1 MIVVVGLTHQ
11 NASIEVRERFAL
23 PADRVPGLLRELV
36 GRPEV
41 GEALLISTC
50 NRVELVAAAASGA
63 SLDSVALTCRSALAA
78 EGRAAGAGEVVL
90 AMRTGG
96 EAVRHLFN
104 VAASLDSM
112 VLGEPQI
119 LGQVKDAYEKAKA
132 AGTVGAVL
140 HRTLA
145 RAIHTAKLVR
155 SRTSIGSG
163 QVSVPTVAVDYA
175 RRIFGDLS
183 DKTVLLVG
191 SGDMAETVAKL
202 LSSSGAR
209 ILVAGRTLE
218 KAEALAQA
226 VGGSA
231 RAWSD
236 LRAVLPEADVVITS
250 TSAPG
255 YVIDEEMVSRARRS
269 RRGRNQFYIDL
280 AVPRDVEPSVESL
293 DGVFLYNIDDFSRL
307 VGESLA
313 TRTREAE
320 RAGAII
326 DEEARAFD
334 RWADAEQATPCVVSL
349 RTRMREAL
357 GVELERSLR
366 GKLRHL
372 GPGERAALETMLDA
386 SVNRLLH
393 TPTTRL
399 REAAADRSL
408 DGPAFAELAAALDRL
423 FALNEELDD
432 ALDSGSDSLRSP
444 AAEDVAAG
452 ESNRPLASRGPIAK
466 VSSR

>member
-1 MIVVVGLTHQ
+1 VIVIVGLTHQ
-11 NASIEVRERFAL
+11 NATIEVRERFAIS
-23 PADRVPGLLRELV
+23 ADRVPDLLRELV

-63 SLDSVALTCRSALAA
+63 ALDSVALACRTALAA

-202 LSSSGAR
+202 LQTSGAR
-209 ILVAGRTLE
+209 ILVVGRTLE
-218 KAEALAQA
+218 KAEALAQS
-226 VGGSA
+226 VSGSA

-250 TSAPG
+250 TSAKG
-255 YVIDEEMVSRARRS
+255 FVIDEEMVARARRS

-280 AVPRDVEPSVESL
+280 AVPRDVDPAVEGL

-313 TRTREAE
+313 TRSREAE
-320 RAGAII
+320 RASAII
-326 DEEARAFD
+326 DEEAKAFD
-334 RWADAEQATPCVVSL
+334 RWADAEQATPFVVSL
-349 RTRMREAL
+349 RARIREAL
-357 GVELERSLR
+357 AVELERSLR

-372 GPGERAALETMLDA
+372 GAAERSALETMLDA
-386 SVNRLLH
+386 SVNRVLH

-399 REAAADRSL
+399 REAAADQNL
-408 DGPAFAELAAALDRL
+408 DGPAFAELAAGLDRL
-423 FALNEELDD
+423 FALSEEVDD
-432 ALDSGSDSLRSP
+432 APESS
-444 AAEDVAAG
+444 G
-452 ESNRPLASRGPIAK
+452 ESPRPANVAPGESSRPLASQRPIAK

>member
-1 MIVVVGLTHQ
+1 MIVVVGVTHQ

-23 PADRVPGLLRELV
+23 SAERVPDLLRELV

-50 NRVELVAAAASGA
+50 NRVELVAAPATGAA
-63 SLDSVALTCRSALAA
+63 LESVALACRSALAA
-78 EGRAAGAGEVVL
+78 LGGGAGDAVL
-90 AMRTGG
+90 ATRVGG
-96 EAVRHLFN
+96 DAVRHLFN

-119 LGQVKDAYEKAKA
+119 LGQVKDAYETAKG

-140 HRTLA
+140 HRALA

-175 RRIFGDLS
+175 RRIFGNLAE
-183 DKTVLLVG
+183 KTVLLVG
-191 SGDMAETVAKL
+191 SGDMAETVARL
-202 LSSSGAR
+202 LQSSGAR
-209 ILVAGRTLE
+209 ILVVGRTLE

-226 VGGSA
+226 VSGSA
-231 RAWSD
+231 RAWTD
-236 LRAVLPEADVVITS
+236 LKAVLSEADVVITS

-255 YVIDEEMVSRARRS
+255 FVIDEEMVERARKS

-280 AVPRDVEPSVESL
+280 AVPRDVEPAVERL

-313 TRTREAE
+313 TRSREAE
-320 RAGAII
+320 RASSII
-326 DEEARAFD
+326 DEEAKLFD
-334 RWADAEQATPCVVSL
+334 RWADAEQATPLVVSL
-349 RTRMREAL
+349 RQRIRAAL
-357 GVELERSLR
+357 GIELERSLR

-372 GPGERAALETMLDA
+372 GALERAALETMLDA
-386 SVNRLLH
+386 SVNRVLH

-399 REAAADRSL
+399 RDAAADQSL
-408 DGPAFAELAAALDRL
+408 EGPAFNELAAAVDRL
-423 FALNEELDD
+423 FALGEELEE
-432 ALDSGSDSLRSP
+432 APDSG
-444 AAEDVAAG
+444 G
-452 ESNRPLASRGPIAK
+452 ESTQASEPGVARATPSSPPASRSGIAK
-466 VSSR
+466 VGSR

>member
-1 MIVVVGLTHQ
+1 VIVVVGVTHQ

-23 PADRVPGLLRELV
+23 AADRVPELLRDVV

-63 SLDSVALTCRSALAA
+63 SLEGVALACHSALSSL
-78 EGRAAGAGEVVL
+78 GRSGGVGSLPEAVL
-90 AMRTGG
+90 ATRVGG

-119 LGQVKDAYEKAKA
+119 LGQVKDAYEVAKT

-175 RRIFGDLS
+175 RRIFGNLS
-183 DKTVLLVG
+183 GRTVLLVG
-191 SGDMAETVAKL
+191 SGDMAETVARL
-202 LSSSGAR
+202 LQSSGAR
-209 ILVAGRTLE
+209 ILVVGRTLE

-226 VGGSA
+226 VSGSA

-255 YVIDEEMVSRARRS
+255 FVIDEEMVGRARRS

-280 AVPRDVEPSVESL
+280 AVPRDVSPAVEGL

-313 TRTREAE
+313 TRSREAE
-320 RAGAII
+320 RASAII

-334 RWADAEQATPCVVSL
+334 RWADAEQATPLVVSL
-349 RTRMREAL
+349 RARIRAAL
-357 GVELERSLR
+357 GIELERSLR

-372 GPGERAALETMLDA
+372 GASERAALDTMLDA
-386 SVNRLLH
+386 SVNRVLH

-399 REAAADRSL
+399 RDAAADQSL
-408 DGPAFAELAAALDRL
+408 DGPAFAELAAAVDRL
-423 FALNEELDD
+423 FALGEELDE
-432 ALDSGSDSLRSP
+432 APDSSGG
-444 AAEDVAAG
+444 DVA
-452 ESNRPLASRGPIAK
+452 RPSDPAPSSRPRSSPTGIAK

>member
-1 MIVVVGLTHQ
+1 MIVVVGVSHQ

-23 PADRVPGLLRELV
+23 AADRVPELLREIV
-36 GRPEV
+36 ARPEV

-63 SLDSVALTCRSALAA
+63 SLENVALACHSALSAL
-78 EGRAAGAGEVVL
+78 GRSGGIGSLPETVL
-90 AMRTGG
+90 ATRIGG
-96 EAVRHLFN
+96 DAVRHLFN

-119 LGQVKDAYEKAKA
+119 LGQVKDAYETAKT

-163 QVSVPTVAVDYA
+163 QVSVPTVAADYA
-175 RRIFGDLS
+175 RRIFGNLTGR
-183 DKTVLLVG
+183 TVLLVG
-191 SGDMAETVAKL
+191 SGEMAETVARL
-202 LSSSGAR
+202 LQSSGAR
-209 ILVAGRTLE
+209 ILVVGRTLE

-226 VGGSA
+226 VSGSA

-236 LRAVLPEADVVITS
+236 LRSVLPEADVVITS

-255 YVIDEEMVSRARRS
+255 IVIDEEMVGRARRS

-280 AVPRDVEPSVESL
+280 AVPRDVSPAIEAL

-307 VGESLA
+307 VSESLA
-313 TRTREAE
+313 TRSREAE
-320 RAGAII
+320 RASSII

-334 RWADAEQATPCVVSL
+334 RWADAEQATPIVVSL
-349 RTRMREAL
+349 RARIRAAL
-357 GVELERSLR
+357 GIELERSFR

-372 GPGERAALETMLDA
+372 GANERAALETMLDA
-386 SVNRLLH
+386 SVNRVLH

-399 REAAADRSL
+399 RDAAADQSL
-408 DGPAFAELAAALDRL
+408 DGPGFTELATAVDRL
-423 FALNEELDD
+423 FALGEELDE
-432 ALDSGSDSLRSP
+432 APDSGGGEVARNSDPAPSSRPQASP
-444 AAEDVAAG
+444 AG
-452 ESNRPLASRGPIAK
+452 IAK
-466 VSSR
+466 VGSR

>member
-1 MIVVVGLTHQ
+1 MIVVVGVTHQ

-23 PADRVPGLLRELV
+23 PADRVPDLLRGLV

-50 NRVELVAAAASGA
+50 NRVELVATAAQGATLENVALACHA
-63 SLDSVALTCRSALAA
+63 SLSALAR
-78 EGRAAGAGEVVL
+78 GRGANETVL
-90 AMRTGG
+90 ATRVGG

-119 LGQVKDAYEKAKA
+119 LGQVKDAYETAKS

-163 QVSVPTVAVDYA
+163 QVSVPTVAADYA
-175 RRIFGDLS
+175 RRIFGDL
-183 DKTVLLVG
+183 KGRTVLLVG
-191 SGDMAETVAKL
+191 SGEMAETVARL
-202 LSSSGAR
+202 LQSSGAR
-209 ILVAGRTLE
+209 ILVVGRTLE

-226 VGGSA
+226 VSGAA

-236 LRAVLPEADVVITS
+236 LRAVLAEADVVITS

-255 YVIDEEMVSRARRS
+255 FVIDEEMVERARRS

-280 AVPRDVEPSVESL
+280 AVPRDVAPEVEGL

-313 TRTREAE
+313 TRSREAE
-320 RAGAII
+320 RASAII
-326 DEEARAFD
+326 DEEAKRFD
-334 RWADAEQATPCVVSL
+334 RWADAEQATPLVVSL
-349 RTRMREAL
+349 RARLRAAL
-357 GVELERSLR
+357 GVELERSLG

-372 GPGERAALETMLDA
+372 GTAERAALEKMLDA
-386 SVNRLLH
+386 SVNRMLH
-393 TPTTRL
+393 TPTIRL
-399 REAAADRSL
+399 RDAAADQSL
-408 DGPAFAELAAALDRL
+408 DGPSFSDLAAVIDRL
-423 FALNEELDD
+423 FALGEALDESP
-432 ALDSGSDSLRSP
+432 DSGSELARASDP
-444 AAEDVAAG
+444 ASEAV
-452 ESNRPLASRGPIAK
+452 ESSGPLAESGIAK
-466 VSSR
+466 VGSR

>member
-1 MIVVVGLTHQ
+1 VIVVVGLSHQ

-23 PADRVPGLLRELV
+23 AADRVPDLLRELV
-36 GRPEV
+36 ARPEV

-50 NRVELVAAAASGA
+50 NRVELVATAGA
-63 SLDSVALTCRSALAA
+63 GAPLESVALACRSALAA
-78 EGRAAGAGEVVL
+78 LGRAAGAGEAVL

-119 LGQVKDAYEKAKA
+119 LGQVKDAYETAKA
-132 AGTVGAVL
+132 AGTVGAIL

-175 RRIFGDLS
+175 KRIFGDLS

-191 SGDMAETVAKL
+191 SGDMAETVARL
-202 LSSSGAR
+202 LQSSGAR
-209 ILVAGRTLE
+209 ILVVGRTLE
-218 KAEALAQA
+218 KAEALAQS
-226 VGGSA
+226 VSGSA

-250 TSAPG
+250 TSAPSA
-255 YVIDEEMVSRARRS
+255 VIDEDMVGRARRS

-280 AVPRDVEPSVESL
+280 AVPRDVSPAVEGM

-313 TRTREAE
+313 TRSREAE
-320 RAGAII
+320 RASSII
-326 DEEARAFD
+326 DEEAKAFD
-334 RWADAEQATPCVVSL
+334 RWADAEQATPLVVSM
-349 RTRMREAL
+349 RTRIRAAL
-357 GVELERSLR
+357 AIELERSLR

-372 GPGERAALETMLDA
+372 GSAERAALETMLDA
-386 SVNRLLH
+386 SVNRVLH

-399 REAAADRSL
+399 RDAAADQSL
-408 DGPAFAELAAALDRL
+408 EGQAFSELAAALDRL
-423 FALNEELDD
+423 FALGEELD
-432 ALDSGSDSLRSP
+432 AGPDS
-444 AAEDVAAG
+444 AG
-452 ESNRPLASRGPIAK
+452 ESLRPSNPAPGDSSRPLASRPSIAK